1 MRKDPFTGKS
11 TMHNGIDI
19 AMPKGTAVGATTGGT
34 VVYAQF
40 GKTGSGYG
48 GYGNVVVVKDSQG
61 NLHQYSH
68 LDSIN
73 VKVGQQ
79 VGGGT
84 KLGGAGSTGRSTG
97 SHLDYM
103 VKNTSGK
110 YIDPTSYIKGGGKQS
125 SSSSN
130 SNYTDSSGYSNWTRY
145 GKQPSSFNSQMQ
157 QAISKGVPFAQAKAM
172 TELIG
177 RESSW
182 NPNAKNPK
190 STAHG
195 YAQFLN
201 STRSQYEKK
210 FPNLKYSNPVDQ
222 IVLMYQYV
230 KDRYG
235 SAVNALKFWDKNKW
249 Y

>member
-1 MRKDPFTGKS
+1 
-11 TMHNGIDI
+11 MHNGIDI
-19 AMPKGTAVGATTGGT
+19 AMPKGSTVGATTGGT

-48 GYGNVVVVKDSQG
+48 GYGNVVVVKDANG

-79 VGGGT
+79 VNAGV

-110 YIDPTSYIKGGGKQS
+110 YIDPTGYIKGSAEKTS

-130 SNYTDSSGYSNWTRY
+130 FTDSSGYSNWTRY
-145 GKQPSSFNSQMQ
+145 GKQPSNFNGQMQ

-195 YAQFLN
+195 YGQFLN

-210 FPNLKYSNPVDQ
+210 TGLSYSDPVNQ
-222 IVLMYQYV
+222 IVMMWQYV

-235 SAVNALKFWDKNKW
+235 SATNALKFWDKNKW

>member
-1 MRKDPFTGKS
+1 
-11 TMHNGIDI
+11 
-19 AMPKGTAVGATTGGT
+19 MPKGATVGATTGGT
-34 VVYAQF
+34 VVYAGF
-40 GKTGSGYG
+40 GQTGSGYG
-48 GYGNVVVVKDSQG
+48 GYGNVVVVKDAQG

-68 LDSIN
+68 LDSIS

-84 KLGGAGSTGRSTG
+84 KLGGAGSTGKSTG
-97 SHLDYM
+97 NHLDYM
-103 VKNTSGK
+103 VKTAAGK
-110 YIDPTSYIKGGGKQS
+110 YIDPTSYIKGGGGQS

-130 SNYTDSSGYSNWTRY
+130 FTDSSGYSNWTRY
-145 GKQPSSFNSQMQ
+145 GKQPSTFNAQMT
-157 QAISKGVPFAQAKAM
+157 QAIKGVGGYHVPYNEAKAM

-182 NPNAKNPK
+182 NPSAKNPK
-190 STAHG
+190 STALG
-195 YAQFLN
+195 YGQFLS

-210 FPNLKYSNPVDQ
+210 TGLKYSDPVNQ
-222 IVLMYQYV
+222 IVMMYQYV

-235 SAVNALKFWDKNKW
+235 SAVKALQFWDKNKW

>member
-1 MRKDPFTGKS
+1 
-11 TMHNGIDI
+11 
-19 AMPKGTAVGATTGGT
+19 MPLNATVGSTTGGT
-34 VVYAQF
+34 VVYAGF

-48 GYGNVVVVKDSQG
+48 GYGNVVVVKDAQG

-68 LDSIN
+68 LNSIN

-79 VGGGT
+79 VAGGY

-97 SHLDYM
+97 VHLDYE
-103 VKNTSGK
+103 VKNSSGK
-110 YIDPTSYIKGGGKQS
+110 NVDPSSWLRGSNSGGGGGGGS
-125 SSSSN
+125 TN
-130 SNYTDSSGYSNWTRY
+130 FTDNTGYSNWTRY
-145 GKQPSSFNSQMQ
+145 GKQPSNFNGQMQ

-182 NPNAKNPK
+182 NPKAKNPK

-195 YAQFLN
+195 YGQFLN

-210 FPNLKYSNPVDQ
+210 TGLSYDDPVNQ
-222 IVLMYQYV
+222 IVMMWQYV

-235 SAVNALKFWDKNKW
+235 NATNALKFWDKNKW